1 MHLAPAC
8 TYRTYRT
15 HHRHHANDLLPAV
28 GGAYDDEEDSDGAAT
43 DAESGDL
50 IVRRDPCARVCL
62 CVAPLTWPLAT
73 VVLAAVMLFVF
84 YVFDDGGAQLLLTSP
99 LPWSRAWTLLTFCFV
114 HADAEHLWGNLLPLV
129 LFGALLEMVDGATTV
144 VAAFFLSSAVGVAAE
159 LLYHVAL
166 VHADQPSSLASLHPS
181 GCMLFAGSSAGV
193 AGLGGALAGFM
204 LINWEEAFAAFRFA
218 YGPSVPCGLRT
229 LLLLL
234 AALYAALEI
243 ATIVRDPDNGV
254 ANVAHLGGLAFGALY
269 AFGGGRN
276 VVSRWWETTARAL
289 AGLVAFAA
297 LAALLVLLGV
307 RMGEWTA
314 EGVSERCFEAR

>member
-1 MHLAPAC
+1 
-8 TYRTYRT
+8 
-15 HHRHHANDLLPAV
+15 
-28 GGAYDDEEDSDGAAT
+28 
-43 DAESGDL
+43 
-50 IVRRDPCARVCL
+50 
-62 CVAPLTWPLAT
+62 
-73 VVLAAVMLFVF
+73 
-84 YVFDDGGAQLLLTSP
+84 
-99 LPWSRAWTLLTFCFV
+99 
-114 HADAEHLWGNLLPLV
+114 
-129 LFGALLEMVDGATTV
+129 MVDGATTV
-144 VAAFFLSSAVGVAAE
+144 VAAFFLSSVVGVAAE
-159 LLYHVAL
+159 LLYHVAR
-166 VHADQPSSLASLHPS
+166 VHADLHPS
-181 GCMLFAGSSAGV
+181 SCMLFAGSSAGV

-218 YGPSVPCGLRT
+218 YGPSGPCGLRT

-276 VVSRWWETTARAL
+276 VVSRLWETTARVL

-297 LAALLVLLGV
+297 LAAVLVLLGV

-314 EGVSERCFEAR
+314 EGASERCFAAR